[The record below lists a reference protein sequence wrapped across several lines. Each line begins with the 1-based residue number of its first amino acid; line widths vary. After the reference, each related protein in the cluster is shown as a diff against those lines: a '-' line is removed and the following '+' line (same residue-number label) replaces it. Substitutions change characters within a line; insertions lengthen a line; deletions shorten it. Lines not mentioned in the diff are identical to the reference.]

1 MTAQT
6 IMSQIGNIVNQERAE
21 NSSNKSAPI
30 EEDFSK
36 CLSSNLKSDSKV
48 SRGIPSN
55 TPQKKNGDGIV
66 TNDKTKQK
74 TNNPDETKPLN
85 KDRKVKDTV
94 KEPRHK
100 SKTDK
105 TDVKENVSD
114 TISDLSKKIESIVK
128 KALNIS
134 QEELEQRMAQ
144 LGFTMLELLD
154 PKNLI
159 DLILTV
165 SNETD
170 ITALLTNEGL
180 SNQFTD
186 LIQEMG
192 QIDLEEFGISQEE
205 LRLQLDN
212 SLLSTM
218 NEEDVDSISGKDLL
232 KSEESMMELKSVP
245 GKDTLEE
252 GISFSAFKENGV
264 EEGGE
269 NQDLSSVI
277 DSDSVKETLELSSNS
292 SNKAMDDGKEKE
304 SHHQEPTKVEQFI
317 DQLTF
322 SVTGSN
328 GVDQEIIEVTQMKD
342 IVNQIVKEIKIHIKP
357 GLSDMELRL
366 NPENLGRVNLAVTS
380 KEGILT
386 AKFTVQNSVAK
397 EAIESQ
403 MQILK
408 DNLNH
413 QGVKVEA
420 IEVTVSNFTFSEGN
434 ETFKE
439 EQERKHS
446 EKPFKMDGS
455 SDSNEI
461 SEDEDGTNMIMN
473 GSTVSYTA

>member
-6 IMSQIGNIVNQERAE
+6 IISQIGNVLNQERAD
-21 NSSNKSAPI
+21 NSSNKSTSI

-48 SRGIPSN
+48 STGIPSN
-55 TPQKKNGDGIV
+55 TSQKKNGNGIV
-66 TNDKTKQK
+66 TNDRTKK
-74 TNNPDETKPLN
+74 TNLDEMKQLN

-94 KEPRHK
+94 KEPHH
-100 SKTDK
+100 KTDK
-105 TDVKENVSD
+105 TDVKKNISD

-192 QIDLEEFGISQEE
+192 QIDLKEFGISEEE

-212 SLLSTM
+212 SISSTM
-218 NEEDVDSISGKDLL
+218 HEEDVDSISGKDLL
-232 KSEESMMELKSVP
+232 KSEESMMELKSEP

-252 GISFSAFKENGV
+252 GIPFSAFKENGV
-264 EEGGE
+264 EEGKE

-277 DSDSVKETLELSSNS
+277 DSDSVKETLELNSNS
-292 SNKAMDDGKEKE
+292 SNKAMDNGKEKE
-304 SHHQEPTKVEQFI
+304 NHQEPTKMDQFI
-317 DQLTF
+317 DQLSF

-328 GVDQEIIEVTQMKD
+328 GVDQEIIQVTQMKD

-357 GLSDMELRL
+357 GVSDMELRL

-420 IEVTVSNFTFSEGN
+420 IEVTVSNFSFSEGN
-434 ETFKE
+434 ETSKE
-439 EQERKHS
+439 EQEKKHS
-446 EKPFKMDGS
+446 KKPFKIDGS
-455 SDSNEI
+455 NDSNEI
-461 SEDEDGTNMIMN
+461 TEDEDGTNMIMN